1 LLGADLRKAK
11 LGKSTL
17 YGTNMKEANFEGAD
31 LIGARIASVVRTG
44 TNFCKATMPNGKP
57 GKCTAK

>member
-1 LLGADLRKAK
+1 
-11 LGKSTL
+11 
-17 YGTNMKEANFEGAD
+17 MKEANFEGAD
-31 LIGARIASVVRTG
+31 LTGARIASVVRTG